1 MGGEVIVKKALLNQI
16 ERIIQQKI
24 GINPDAQKIRR
35 LENDMRVLK
44 GNMSTMQNKVDSR
57 LENTCSQCKCREAN
71 KNA

>member
-1 MGGEVIVKKALLNQI
+1 MIVKKALLNQI

-35 LENDMRVLK
+35 LENDIRTLK

-57 LENTCSQCKCREAN
+57 LENACSQCKCRETN

>member
-1 MGGEVIVKKALLNQI
+1 MIVKKALLNQI

-57 LENTCSQCKCREAN
+57 LENTCSQCKCRESD